1 MIDLKPYAEEP
12 IQSKHIENFE
22 ALIGVPLPSD
32 YRTFLLETGG
42 QVWPSEVAEIGCT
55 KPGCLTSEEVFKTVE
70 LEMFSSV
77 VPDVKGR
84 SALSLHYDRMN
95 GPNRENN
102 WLPDDMIVIGNSG
115 GAGRCFLLAIKG
127 ERRGQIFFWDINLF
141 PQDDDVP
148 VNYNNI
154 SFVAN
159 SFSDLLEN
167 LVHVSPL
174 R

>member
-1 MIDLKPYAEEP
+1 MITLKPYAEEP
-12 IQSKHIENFE
+12 VLPQHIEDFE
-22 ALIGVPLPSD
+22 ALIGVTLPFD
-32 YRTFLLETGG
+32 YRTFLMETGG
-42 QVWPSEVAEIGCT
+42 QVWPSEIAEINCT
-55 KPGCLTSEEVFKTVE
+55 KPGCLTSAKAFKTVE

-84 SALSLHYDRMN
+84 SALSMHYERMN
-95 GPNRENN
+95 SRKRENN

-127 ERRGQIFFWDINLF
+127 ERHGQIFFWDINLF

-148 VNYNNI
+148 VYYDNI
-154 SFVAN
+154 SFVAK

-167 LVHVSPL
+167 LVYVSS
-174 R
+174 